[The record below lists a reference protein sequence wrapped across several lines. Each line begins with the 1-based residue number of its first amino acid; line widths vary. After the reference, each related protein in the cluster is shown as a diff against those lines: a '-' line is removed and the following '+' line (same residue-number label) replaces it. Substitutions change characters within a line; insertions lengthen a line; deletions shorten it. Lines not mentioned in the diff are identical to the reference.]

1 MSKIQA
7 LIAVSIIAAVT
18 TVSGCELVG
27 EGGAECASVLAAEEQ
42 VTIEGRDFI
51 LETSLWVNL
60 MPPISP
66 EGPDL
71 NIAAKMTAADG
82 DDFPADYDADF
93 VWLLQDDKV
102 VAVEFVEE
110 RPRELSGDNIME
122 KMASTKEKLDPE
134 TPVDVVVRIID
145 TGGEKHYLRA
155 SGQTITV
162 TH

>member
-1 MSKIQA
+1 MYKISA
-7 LIAVSIIAAVT
+7 LIILSFALTIT
-18 TVSGCELVG
+18 TVSGCEHAG
-27 EGGAECASVLAAEEQ
+27 EGSAECASVFAAEER
-42 VTIEGRDFI
+42 VTIEGRGFI

-60 MPPISP
+60 MPPVSP

-82 DDFPADYDADF
+82 DDFPAGYDTDF
-93 VWLLQDDKV
+93 VWLLQGDKI
-102 VAVEFVEE
+102 VAVEFTEE
-110 RPRELSGDNIME
+110 RPRELSGDNVME

>member
-1 MSKIQA
+1 
-7 LIAVSIIAAVT
+7 
-18 TVSGCELVG
+18 
-27 EGGAECASVLAAEEQ
+27 
-42 VTIEGRDFI
+42 
-51 LETSLWVNL
+51 
-60 MPPISP
+60 
-66 EGPDL
+66 
-71 NIAAKMTAADG
+71 MTAADG